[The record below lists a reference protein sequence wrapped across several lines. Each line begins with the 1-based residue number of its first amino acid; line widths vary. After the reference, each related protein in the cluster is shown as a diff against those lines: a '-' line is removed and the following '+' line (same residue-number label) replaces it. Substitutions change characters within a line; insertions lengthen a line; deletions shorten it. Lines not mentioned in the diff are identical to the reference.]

1 MLRPWLNLYDPVI
14 ARMFFSKFRRRESQ
28 AAHDLSATPRVPNG
42 VRAFAVGDVHGR
54 LDLLD
59 ELLDMIRAEIV
70 ARPKARNH
78 LVMLGDL
85 IDRGPQ
91 SRGVIDRLRGFA
103 DRDVELHILSGNHE
117 EVLLRLLEGESELIP
132 SWLKFGGAETLQSYG
147 IDPQAVRAVSDEAG
161 MVLIRAAIPPEHQAF
176 LRSLSDTI
184 RIGDYLFVHAGIRPR
199 VGLAEQRQSDLRWI
213 REPFLGDDTDHG
225 FIVVHGHTIT
235 EDAVERSN
243 RIGIDTGAY
252 ATGRLTALGLEGDK
266 RWLIEAAGSPG

>member
-1 MLRPWLNLYDPVI
+1 MNDPVI
-14 ARMFFSKFRRRESQ
+14 ARMFFSKFRRREGQ
-28 AAHDLSATPRVPNG
+28 AGHGSSATPRVPAG
-42 VRAFAVGDVHGR
+42 VRAYAVGDVHGR

-59 ELLDMIRAEIV
+59 ELLAKIRAEIA
-70 ARPKARNH
+70 ARPNANNH
-78 LVMLGDL
+78 IVMLGDL

-103 DRDVELHILSGNHE
+103 DSDVELHILSGNHE

-132 SWLKFGGAETLQSYG
+132 SWLKYGGAETLQSYG
-147 IDPQAVRAVSDEAG
+147 IEPQAIRAVSDEAG
-161 MVLIRAAIPPEHQAF
+161 MQLIRTAIPSEHQAF
-176 LRSLSDTI
+176 LSSLSDTI
-184 RIGDYLFVHAGIRPR
+184 RIGDYVFVHAGIRPQ
-199 VGLAEQRQSDLRWI
+199 VELAEQRQSDLRWI

-235 EDAVERSN
+235 DEVVERPN

-266 RWLIEAAGSPG
+266 RWLIEAAEASG

>member
-1 MLRPWLNLYDPVI
+1 MNDPVI
-14 ARMFFSKFRRRESQ
+14 ARMLFSKFRRRESQ
-28 AAHDLSATPRVPNG
+28 AGHGSSATPRVPDG
-42 VRAFAVGDVHGR
+42 VRAYAVGDVHGR

-70 ARPKARNH
+70 ASPNARNH
-78 LVMLGDL
+78 IVMLGDL
-85 IDRGPQ
+85 IDRGPE
-91 SRGVIDRLRGFA
+91 SRGVIERLRDFA
-103 DRDVELHILSGNHE
+103 ALDVELHILSGNHE

-132 SWLKFGGAETLQSYG
+132 SWLKFGGAETLKSYG
-147 IDPQAVRAVSDEAG
+147 VDPQAVRAVSDEAG
-161 MVLIRAAIPPEHQAF
+161 MRLIRAAIPPEHQAF

-199 VGLAEQRQSDLRWI
+199 VELAEQRQSDLRWI

-235 EDAVERSN
+235 DDVVERPN
-243 RIGIDTGAY
+243 RIGLDTGAY

-266 RWLIEAAGSPG
+266 RWLIEAAGRPG